1 MTTLVTVKFQKPGA
15 EFSSAEAASSNRV
28 VGASLEFMQKIT
40 KMNSDFLI
48 SGVLAAPNTRDWD
61 ADTCTL
67 TIEKR
72 INDMDAY
79 DAGWAEIAD
88 EMRARTLENGWHL
101 VSKETTEE

>member
-15 EFSSAEAASSNRV
+15 EFSSADAASSNRV
-28 VGASLEFMQKIT
+28 VGASLEFIQKIA

-48 SGVLAAPNTRDWD
+48 SGVLAAPNTKSWD

-72 INDMDAY
+72 ITDVEAY
-79 DAGWAEIAD
+79 DAVWTTISSEL
-88 EMRARTLENGWHL
+88 RTHTFANGWHL